1 MLTFIAFVS
10 IPFVVFNFIYNIY
23 DSPKST
29 IILGMLTNKLYT
41 AKKNKRNDYV
51 IIANNNKP
59 EPKIY

>member
-23 DSPKST
+23 DSPEST

-59 EPKIY
+59 EPKTY